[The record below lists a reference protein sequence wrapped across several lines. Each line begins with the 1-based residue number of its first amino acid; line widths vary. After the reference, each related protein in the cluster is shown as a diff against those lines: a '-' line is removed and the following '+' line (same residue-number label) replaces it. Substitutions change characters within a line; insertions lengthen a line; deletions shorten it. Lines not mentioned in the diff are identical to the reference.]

1 MTAPSIRN
9 QRLLW
14 MHLNVRKDPYGNL
27 IREWATERNITM
39 TEMMERVVTTYAA
52 MLNHKVIGE

>member
-1 MTAPSIRN
+1 
-9 QRLLW
+9 